1 MDRAKGLR
9 VTAFLWAQDREGCT
23 TGAQTM
29 RTLLNCRGSCAWSCG
44 TRVHC
49 SLVLYSSTSYRR
61 SLVFRRSCSYG
72 ARDQPRCSLLGTAC
86 FAGSDRM
93 RGGVSYSRVAML
105 FSSQQLSSGSS
116 HRPCTLF
123 GVIMSPT
130 RSRVLTLFLLLEAAS
145 GELHCTVSPTSKCFA
160 DFVDGKTRILAGDSF
175 TTSGSQTKELCAA
188 SCKSMGFPVAGVED
202 GGECHCGTGYVS
214 EPTLLPAS
222 KCSTACTGAGSET
235 CGGTDA
241 LEIFTF
247 NCTGQVTPNYKG
259 CESGSRRRARSRNVG
274 LVRDVLIAR
283 LRPTASS
290 AVQGTEVL

>member
-1 MDRAKGLR
+1 
-9 VTAFLWAQDREGCT
+9 
-23 TGAQTM
+23 
-29 RTLLNCRGSCAWSCG
+29 
-44 TRVHC
+44 
-49 SLVLYSSTSYRR
+49 
-61 SLVFRRSCSYG
+61 
-72 ARDQPRCSLLGTAC
+72 
-86 FAGSDRM
+86 
-93 RGGVSYSRVAML
+93 
-105 FSSQQLSSGSS
+105 
-116 HRPCTLF
+116 
-123 GVIMSPT
+123 MSPT